1 MHDGR
6 ELGWAIFGDPE
17 GDTVFWFH
25 GTPGARSQLPHD
37 AGALAVERGLR
48 IVTVER
54 PGTGDSTPHVY
65 EQIVEFA
72 ADLRQVADHL
82 DADEFAVV
90 GLSGGGPYLLAAAHE
105 LGDRM
110 RAGVVLGGIGPTRGA
125 DSIVSHTLLLVP
137 AAALLERV
145 RRPLARGLHDA
156 IDLVKPYADPAV
168 DIFFRLLPGDRAH
181 MTARPLDRRQ
191 FTADLVDAND
201 RSGMG
206 AAINDLILFGRHWGF
221 ELRNVKVPIVFYGG
235 SSDIMCRTST
245 RNGSQARRLAPAH
258 LRGRGHFAG
267 YTTPA
272 DILDDLRELWPA
284 TPVVTAPPAKKA
296 VAKKR
301 RQRSTGEEAARQEGT
316 GEEGGHHDRGR
327 LTTTLA
333 TPRRVGVEHHVEAEV
348 AGRRQHLAVEHR
360 AAVAFARRELNQIS
374 TVAVSTSWR
383 NGSFRSLR
391 CSMRM

>member
-25 GTPGARSQLPHD
+25 GTPGARAQLPHD

-145 RRPLARGLHDA
+145 RRPLAKGLHDA

-206 AAINDLILFGRHWGF
+206 AAINDLIL
-221 ELRNVKVPIVFYGG
+221 
-235 SSDIMCRTST
+235 
-245 RNGSQARRLAPAH
+245 
-258 LRGRGHFAG
+258 
-267 YTTPA
+267 
-272 DILDDLRELWPA
+272 LDRKS
-284 TPVVTAPPAKKA
+284 VV
-296 VAKKR
+296 
-301 RQRSTGEEAARQEGT
+301 
-316 GEEGGHHDRGR
+316 
-327 LTTTLA
+327 
-333 TPRRVGVEHHVEAEV
+333 
-348 AGRRQHLAVEHR
+348 
-360 AAVAFARRELNQIS
+360 
-374 TVAVSTSWR
+374 
-383 NGSFRSLR
+383 
-391 CSMRM
+391 

>member
-1 MHDGR
+1 MTAPLQAHRDGTTTLHDGR

-25 GTPGARSQLPHD
+25 GTPGARAQLPHD

-235 SSDIMCRTST
+235 SSDIIVPYLHAERQSKRVAGSRLRTYE
-245 RNGSQARRLAPAH
+245 
-258 LRGRGHFAG
+258 GRGHFAG

-284 TPVVTAPPAKKA
+284 TPVVTAPPPKKA
-296 VAKKR
+296 VAKK
-301 RQRSTGEEAARQEGT
+301 AAAKKAPAKKTVAQKTART
-316 GEEGGHHDRGR
+316 KAPTKKAA
-327 LTTTLA
+327 TTTA
-333 TPRRVGVEHHVEAEV
+333 
-348 AGRRQHLAVEHR
+348 AG
-360 AAVAFARRELNQIS
+360 
-374 TVAVSTSWR
+374 
-383 NGSFRSLR
+383 
-391 CSMRM
+391 